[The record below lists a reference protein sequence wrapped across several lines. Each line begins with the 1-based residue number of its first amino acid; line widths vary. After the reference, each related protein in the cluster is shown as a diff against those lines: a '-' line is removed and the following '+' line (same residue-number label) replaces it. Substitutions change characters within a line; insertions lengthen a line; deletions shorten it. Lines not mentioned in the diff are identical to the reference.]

1 MTEVATQGCI
11 TISEFTN
18 ESIIRSTYNG
28 VMQGVSR
35 TNEALTFL
43 QRIDLEKIGLD
54 EKYIEETPGATAF
67 PPWMVLYERTG
78 LFRWLCRFTK
88 VTIMACVP
96 RHSKRVKP
104 STL

>member
-11 TISEFTN
+11 TISTTN

-54 EKYIEETPGATAF
+54 EKYIEETQAQLHSLLGWFYMRGLDYFGGLP
-67 PPWMVLYERTG
+67 LY
-78 LFRWLCRFTK
+78 K
-88 VTIMACVP
+88 VTITACVP
-96 RHSKRVKP
+96 APQRVKP